1 MTGTALFRS
10 SQLRAAFLVVCCL
23 GAALVT
29 LSFAVS
35 SGSTTPEPISFEE
48 TTTAGLASE
57 DRQTALD
64 GGATIPRA
72 QVFYSQYQFVV
83 GYYGLEY
90 AVTDFQ
96 QPGHDQQFGYPV
108 AVWVSDY
115 TDTGLSLSED
125 GLPVTDTD
133 PGWIRASEAQFVLG
147 SDARLPSGETP
158 IPFSSASAAQSFA
171 DSHGGTV
178 VDWSTLQG
186 HEFDIDLAEAVRE
199 RVETQRASADQ
210 RVQAAR
216 QHRDREV
223 SVVVGEDAHTIQDA
237 IEAAPPE
244 TTILVP
250 EGTYEEDP
258 TIDKPV
264 TLRGAGATI
273 QGNGNGSVVHVQSDD
288 VAILGVE
295 ITGVGEQ
302 MRPENTV
309 GEDDWDE
316 GVETGYGHAD
326 AGIQAVNVSGTYVAG
341 VHIETPTHGVLLR
354 DSPGVVED
362 SSVNG
367 SEEWVEGFMG
377 VISLRAPVVVQNST
391 FVDGR
396 DGVYIH
402 RAHNSVIRNN
412 TFQDNRFGVHLMYTS
427 DALIADNVARDQESA
442 GVVIM
447 TSPSRNAVVGNDVRN
462 SRTGIIPGGSY
473 AYVAENVVANNG
485 RGLTTGTSQSLYERN
500 TIYGNDLGIRAGSIR
515 PTNRIIHNDIVANDT
530 PVTVGGQGPLRIWS
544 YRGAGNYWDTGT
556 VPPSQTGQ
564 YEPSSPV
571 AGQYRTVDGTVT
583 LAAAPAATL
592 LDAVRDLTPGLREG
606 SVLDTAPRSRP
617 VRPQLLVE
625 LEEEYDD

>member
-1 MTGTALFRS
+1 MAGAGLYRS
-10 SQLRAAFLVVCCL
+10 SRLRVAFLVVCCL
-23 GAALVT
+23 AVALVG

-35 SGSTTPEPISFEE
+35 SGGATPDPIPFEDA
-48 TTTAGLASE
+48 TAAGLPSE
-57 DRQTALD
+57 DKQEALD
-64 GGATIPRA
+64 RGATIPRA

-83 GYYGLEY
+83 GYYGIEY

-115 TDTGLSLSED
+115 TDTGVSLTAE
-125 GLPVTDTD
+125 GLPVTETD
-133 PGWIRASEAQFVLG
+133 PGWVQASNAHFVLG
-147 SDARLPSGETP
+147 SARLPSGETP
-158 IPFSSASAAQSFA
+158 IPFSSESTAESFA
-171 DSHGGTV
+171 ASHGGEV
-178 VDWSTLQG
+178 VDWSTLQTR
-186 HEFDIDLAEAVRE
+186 EFDIDLASAVRE
-199 RVETQRASADQ
+199 RVDTQRASADQ

-216 QHRDREV
+216 QHRDRDV
-223 SVVVGEDAHTIQDA
+223 SVVVGEDAPTIQAA
-237 IEAAPPE
+237 IDAAPPG

-250 EGTYEEDP
+250 EGTYEEKP

-264 TLRGAGATI
+264 TLRGEGATI
-273 QGNGNGSVVHVQSDD
+273 QGDGNGSVVHVESDD

-302 MRPENTV
+302 MRPDETV

-326 AGIQAVNVSGTYVAG
+326 AAIQAVNVSGTYVAD

-354 DSPGVVED
+354 DSPGVVEN

-367 SEEWVEGFMG
+367 SEEWTDGFMG

-391 FVDGR
+391 FVEGR
-396 DGVYIH
+396 DGIYIH

-412 TFQDNRFGVHLMYTS
+412 TFYDNRFGVHLMYTS
-427 DALIADNVARDQESA
+427 ETLIADNVARGQSSA

-462 SRTGIIPGGSY
+462 ARTGIIPGGAY
-473 AYVAENVVANNG
+473 AYVAENVVANND
-485 RGLTTGTSQSLYERN
+485 RGLSTGTSQSLYERN
-500 TIYGNDLGIRAGSIR
+500 VIYGNDLGIKAGSIR
-515 PTNRIIHNDIVANDT
+515 PTNRIINNDIVANDT

-556 VPPSQTGQ
+556 VPPRQSDQ
-564 YEPSSPV
+564 YEPSSPL

-583 LAAAPAATL
+583 LAASPAATL
-592 LDAVRDLTPGLREG
+592 LDAVRDVTPGLREG
-606 SVLDTAPRSRP
+606 SVLDMEPRSRP
-617 VRPQLLVE
+617 VNPQILAE
-625 LEEEYDD
+625 LEEDDDD